1 MRKINVAEDIVS
13 IGHFKSHSSELL
25 DKLHAT
31 RRPLVLTHN
40 GKPAAVVLTPEEFDE
55 LGYRQQV
62 REKVSAG
69 IASAQRGGAVAAP
82 EARRRVKAK
91 IAAAGRE
98 D

>member
-13 IGHFKSHSSELL
+13 LGHFKSHASELL

-31 RRPLVLTHN
+31 RRPLVITQK
-40 GKPAAVVLTPEEFDE
+40 GKPAAVVLTPEEFDD

-62 REKVSAG
+62 REKVAAG
-69 IASAQRGGAVAAP
+69 LASERHGGAIPAA
-82 EARRRVKAK
+82 EARRRAKAK
-91 IAAAGRE
+91 LAAVERE

>member
-13 IGHFKSHSSELL
+13 IGHFKTHSSELL

-31 RRPLVLTHN
+31 RRPLVITQN
-40 GKPAAVVLTPEEFDE
+40 GKPTAVVLTPEEFDD

-62 REKVSAG
+62 REKVAAG
-69 IASAQRGGAVAAP
+69 LASAQHGGGVAAS
-82 EARRRVKAK
+82 EVRRRVKAK
-91 IAAAGRE
+91 IAAGGRE